1 MFYVFAAEEQFR
13 ARLVEVVEENKTLS
27 ARVAELEG
35 KLSNQQR
42 RVRSLEKYND
52 DLQRTSSSMAA
63 NKQALEREVH
73 AAR

>member
-1 MFYVFAAEEQFR
+1 M
-13 ARLVEVVEENKTLS
+13 EVVEENKTLT

-52 DLQRTSSSMAA
+52 DLQRTSSNMAA
-63 NKQALEREVH
+63 NKQALEREVR
-73 AAR
+73 AACKNVLL